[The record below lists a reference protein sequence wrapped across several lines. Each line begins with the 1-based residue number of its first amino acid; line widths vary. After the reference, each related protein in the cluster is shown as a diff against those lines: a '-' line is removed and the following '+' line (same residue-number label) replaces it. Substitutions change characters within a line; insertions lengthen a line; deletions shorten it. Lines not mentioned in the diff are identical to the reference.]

1 MKNNISNFILLF
13 LLFILSFKKVLL
25 AGCNYYSSKDDEE
38 KNAPKNTDT
47 DNGEYLS
54 GLTGDA
60 ARQKCYSL
68 SNSKAH
74 SGQCCFDSTTNKCIN
89 EDDTDSSNC
98 PVKADNIYNNC
109 GMAYVYEPITSDTCT
124 EISLVQGYCC
134 YIKYTIGTNNK
145 EHTACVRTKEL
156 NKNKNSATSQMNDY
170 IQKCKDVNSITN
182 DVLITEVKCHGLFIS
197 CFWKFLIFA
206 FIILL

>member
-47 DNGEYLS
+47 DNGEYLC

-68 SNSKAH
+68 SNSKANT
-74 SGQCCFDSTTNKCIN
+74 GQCCFNPTSNKCIK
-89 EDDTDSSNC
+89 EGTGTSEC
-98 PVKADNIYNNC
+98 PVKADQIYNNC

-134 YIKYTIGTNNK
+134 YLKYTIRSA

-170 IQKCKDVNSITN
+170 IQKCKDANSITN

-197 CFWKFLIFA
+197 CFWKFLILA

>member
-25 AGCNYYSSKDDEE
+25 AGCDYYSSKEDEE
-38 KNAPKNTDT
+38 KNEKKNTNT
-47 DNGEYLS
+47 DDGEYLS

-68 SNSKAH
+68 SNSKANPDL
-74 SGQCCFDSTTNKCIN
+74 CCFDGTTCFNS
-89 EDDTDSSNC
+89 DTNGANC
-98 PVKADNIYNNC
+98 PVRADNIYNNC

-134 YIKYTIGTNNK
+134 YIKYTIDST

-170 IQKCKDVNSITN
+170 AQKCKNAHTPTFEFEIKD
-182 DVLITEVKCHGLFIS
+182 VKCHGLFIPY
-197 CFWKFLIFA
+197 FWKFLIFA
-206 FIILL
+206 FILLL

>member
-25 AGCNYYSSKDDEE
+25 DGCDYYSSKDDEE
-38 KNAPKNTDT
+38 KNSPKNTDT
-47 DNGEYLS
+47 DNDEYLS

-68 SNSKAH
+68 SNSKANT
-74 SGQCCFDSTTNKCIN
+74 GQCCFNPTTNKCIK
-89 EDDTDSSNC
+89 EGTGTSEC
-98 PVKADNIYNNC
+98 PVKADQIYNNC
-109 GMAYVYEPITSDTCT
+109 GMAYIYEPITSDTCT

-134 YIKYTIGTNNK
+134 YLKYTIGSAD
-145 EHTACVRTKEL
+145 HTACVRTKEL

-170 IQKCKDVNSITN
+170 IQKCKDANSITN

>member
-25 AGCNYYSSKDDEE
+25 QGCDYYSSKEDEE
-38 KNAPKNTDT
+38 KNEKKNTDT

-68 SNSKAH
+68 SNSNAN
-74 SGQCCFDSTTNKCIN
+74 SNLCCFDGTKCFN
-89 EDDTDSSNC
+89 SDTYQANC
-98 PVKADNIYNNC
+98 PAKTDYIYNNC

-134 YIKYTIGTNNK
+134 YIKYTIDST

-156 NKNKNSATSQMNDY
+156 NKNKNSATSQINDY
-170 IQKCKDVNSITN
+170 AQKCKNAHTTTFEFEIKDVI
-182 DVLITEVKCHGLFIS
+182 CHGLFIS
-197 CFWKFLIFA
+197 YFWKFLIFA
-206 FIILL
+206 FILLL